1 MKKIDFGS
9 AIAVLAN
16 LGVIAGIVFLAIELQ
31 QNTDVLRTEMRFSQN
46 ERVTEVVE
54 ELFRNV
60 PLNNAYVKFA
70 NGQPISP
77 QEDLMLSTFVQRILI
92 SWNWIHGEVQR
103 GSMEEAATGNFRRLF
118 YAYPAGGVE
127 TPFISHYWPY
137 FANSMSP
144 DFREWMEDNVITPGA
159 PE

>member
-1 MKKIDFGS
+1 MKKIDLGA

-16 LGVIAGIVFLAIELQ
+16 LGVIAGIVVLAIELQ
-31 QNTDVLRTEMRFSQN
+31 QNTDLLRTEMRFSQN

-54 ELFRNV
+54 EFFRNA
-60 PLNNAYVKFA
+60 PLTGAYLKFA
-70 NGQPISP
+70 NEQPISP
-77 QEDLMLSTFVQRILI
+77 QEDLMLSTVVQRILI

-103 GSMEEAATGNFRRLF
+103 GSMEQTAMRNFRRLF
-118 YAYPAGGVE
+118 YAYPAGGME

-137 FANSMSP
+137 FVDSMSP
-144 DFREWMEDNVITPGA
+144 EFRQWMEDNVIAPGA